1 MANNYTNEEF
11 QKTILM
17 IVNSDKD
24 GGFTSKELH
33 EMFGTAKS
41 KTKIL
46 SMKPD
51 KIMETVKKHKW
62 KFIKAGDVVEHITE
76 GWIGVCTKTADN
88 TSIFVL
94 SANGIARR
102 AFKQNCKV
110 VGYMDISE
118 FLSNIKNSINR

>member
-17 IVNSDKD
+17 IVNSDKE

-41 KTKIL
+41 KTKIF

-51 KIMETVKKHKW
+51 KIMETVKKNHW
-62 KFIKAGDVVEHITE
+62 KFIKVGDVIEHTD
-76 GWIGVCTKTADN
+76 GWIGVCTKIADD
-88 TSIFVL
+88 TSIFVI
-94 SANGIARR
+94 SENGIARR
-102 AFKQNCKV
+102 SFKQNCKV
-110 VGYMDISE
+110 VGYMDISR
-118 FLSNIKNSINR
+118 FLSNIKKCVNK